1 MKNFQIDRQTL
12 EDLNLLGKYKSNSI
26 FSLFN
31 RTATKGGEMAL
42 ERMFLNPLTE
52 AGEINTRKK
61 MFEFFQKE
69 EFIFPVEKEELD
81 TAEQYLING
90 DARSYASS
98 MLNSFKRKAM
108 KLIANDQE
116 LEILQH
122 GMNAS
127 ISLFIKLESFF
138 KKFDS
143 MAETCPY
150 RSVASKALELL
161 HDKGLAWIYS
171 GGDITECGTATFAG
185 YDYRLRYAYSSQ
197 INELLGLLY
206 ELDLYIAVAKVGRER
221 GFSFAEA
228 VMQDETVVNILG
240 LFHPMVA
247 KAVSNDVLIDHRSN
261 LVFLTGANMAGK
273 STLMKAFAVTLYLA
287 HMGFPLPVSSML
299 FTPIEGIY
307 TSINVPDNLNMGY
320 SHFYAEVKRV
330 REVALAVSSGKRLV
344 VIFDELF
351 KGTNVKDAYD
361 ATVAVTEAFSKHRK
375 CLYIVSTH
383 IMEAGVTLKE
393 RCDNMKFVYLPTF
406 LQGST
411 PVYTY
416 RLSEGISD
424 DRHGMMIINNERIIE
439 TIRKTTEQP
448 RIQQTL

>member
-1 MKNFQIDRQTL
+1 MNSFQIDRQTL

-31 RTATKGGEMAL
+31 LTVTKGGEMAL
-42 ERMFLNPLTE
+42 ERMFLEPLTD
-52 AGEINTRKK
+52 AGEINERRR
-61 MFEFFQKE
+61 MFEFFQRE
-69 EFIFPVEKEELD
+69 EFQFPVEKEELD
-81 TAEQYLING
+81 KAEQYLTNG
-90 DARSYASS
+90 EARSFAAS
-98 MLNSFKRKAM
+98 MMNSFKRKAM

-116 LEILQH
+116 LELLQH
-122 GMNAS
+122 GMNAA

-143 MAETCPY
+143 MDATCPY
-150 RSVASKALELL
+150 RTIASKALELL

-171 GGDITECGTATFAG
+171 GEDVASLGTSTFAR

-206 ELDLYIAVAKVGRER
+206 DLDLYIAVAKVGRVK

-228 VMQDETVVNILG
+228 VRQEETVVNITG
-240 LFHPMVA
+240 LYHPTVPN
-247 KAVSNDVLIDHRSN
+247 AVDNDLRIDHKSN
-261 LVFLTGANMAGK
+261 LIFLTGANMAGK
-273 STLMKAFAVTLYLA
+273 STLMKAFGVTLYLA

-299 FTPIEGIY
+299 FTPIDGMY

-330 REVALAVSSGKRLV
+330 KDVALAVSSGKRLA

-361 ATVAVTEAFSKHRK
+361 ATVAVTEAFSKHRR
-375 CLYIVSTH
+375 CIYIVSTH
-383 IMEAGVTLKE
+383 IMEAGVTLRE
-393 RCDNMKFVYLPTF
+393 TCDNMKFVYLPTL

-448 RIQQTL
+448 RIQQAL

>member
-1 MKNFQIDRQTL
+1 MMNFQIDRQTL

-31 RTATKGGEMAL
+31 LTVTKGGEMAL
-42 ERMFLNPLTE
+42 ERMFLEPLTD
-52 AGEINTRKK
+52 AGEINERRR
-61 MFEFFQKE
+61 MFEFFQRE
-69 EFIFPVEKEELD
+69 EFQFPVEKEELD
-81 TAEQYLING
+81 KAEQYLTNG
-90 DARSYASS
+90 EARSFAAS
-98 MLNSFKRKAM
+98 MMNSFKRKAM

-116 LEILQH
+116 LETLQL

-138 KKFDS
+138 RKFDS
-143 MAETCPY
+143 MEVTCPY
-150 RSVASKALELL
+150 RTIALKALELL
-161 HDKGLAWIYS
+161 HDKGLEWIYS
-171 GGDITECGTATFAG
+171 AGSMSECGTAAFAR
-185 YDYRLRYAYSSQ
+185 YDYRLRYAYASQ
-197 INELLGLLY
+197 INEVLGLLY

-228 VMQDETVVNILG
+228 VIQDETIINMSG
-240 LFHPMVA
+240 LYHPTVPN
-247 KAVSNDVLIDHRSN
+247 AVSNDVLIDHRSN
-261 LVFLTGANMAGK
+261 LIFLTGANMAGK
-273 STLMKAFAVTLYLA
+273 STLMKAFGVTLYLA

-299 FTPIEGIY
+299 FTPIDGIY

-330 REVALAVSSGKRLV
+330 KDVALAVSSGKRLA

-361 ATVAVTEAFSKHRK
+361 ATVAVTEAFSKHRR
-375 CLYIVSTH
+375 CIYIVSTH
-383 IMEAGVTLKE
+383 IMEAGVTLRE
-393 RCDNMKFVYLPTF
+393 TCDNMKFVYLPT
-406 LQGST
+406 LLHGST

-448 RIQQTL
+448 RTQQTL

>member
-1 MKNFQIDRQTL
+1 MKKFQIDRQTL
-12 EDLNLLGKYKSNSI
+12 DDLNLLGKYKSNSI

-31 RTATKGGEMAL
+31 RTVTKGGEMAL

-52 AGEINTRKK
+52 AGEINSRKK

-69 EFIFPVEKEELD
+69 EFIFPVDKEELD
-81 TAEQYLING
+81 VAEQYLTNG
-90 DARSYASS
+90 EARSYAAS
-98 MLNSFKRKAM
+98 MVNSFKRKAM
-108 KLIANDQE
+108 KLIANDNE
-116 LEILQH
+116 LEMIQN

-127 ISLFIKLESFF
+127 VSLFVKLESFF

-150 RSVASKALELL
+150 RTIASKALELL

-171 GGDITECGTATFAG
+171 GEDMTKCSTSTFAR

-206 ELDLYIAVAKVGRER
+206 ELDLYIAVAKIGRER
-221 GFSFAEA
+221 GFFFAEA
-228 VMQDETVVNILG
+228 VTQDETVVSIKG
-240 LFHPMVA
+240 LYHPTVPN
-247 KAVSNDVLIDHRSN
+247 AVSNDLLINHLSN

-287 HMGFPLPVSSML
+287 HMGFPLPVSSMH
-299 FTPIEGIY
+299 FTPVDGMY

-330 REVALAVSSGKRLV
+330 REVALAVSSGKRLL

-361 ATVAVTEAFSKHRK
+361 ATVAVTEAFSKHRR
-375 CLYIVSTH
+375 CIYIVSTH

-393 RCDNMKFVYLPTF
+393 RCDNMKFVYLPTL

-416 RLSEGISD
+416 RLSDGISD

-439 TIRKTTEQP
+439 TIRKTTEQQ
-448 RIQQTL
+448 RIQ